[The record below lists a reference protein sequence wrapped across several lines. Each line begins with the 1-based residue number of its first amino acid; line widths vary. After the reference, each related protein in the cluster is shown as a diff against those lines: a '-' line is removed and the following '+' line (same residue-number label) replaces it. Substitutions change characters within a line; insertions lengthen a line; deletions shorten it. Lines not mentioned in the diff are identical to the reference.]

1 MHSYSA
7 PLQEIRFA
15 MQQLA
20 ELEAICQL
28 PAFAD
33 IDVETVNAVLEE
45 GAKFAAEVLC
55 PLNAEGDRQG
65 ARLEGDGVVQAPGF
79 EQAYQQY
86 VDGGWSTMPC
96 EPQHGGIGMPH
107 LVSAAISEM
116 WASSNLAF
124 SIAPMLSIGAIGA
137 LQKHASDTLKEKYL
151 PAMVEGRWT
160 GTMNLTEPQA
170 GSDLAAIR
178 SKATPKGDHYLIEG
192 NKIFIS
198 WGDHQ
203 MTENIMHLV
212 LARTPEAPAGIKGIS
227 LFLVP
232 KFFVDDSGE
241 CGQRNDV
248 SCSAIEH
255 KMGIHA
261 SPTCV
266 MNYGENGGAVGYL
279 IGEENQGLKYM
290 FTMMNNARLHVGM
303 EGVAL
308 SEAAYQHAL
317 RYARERV
324 QGAPLA
330 EASDGRAAAIIQH
343 GDVRRMLLQMRTLTE
358 AARAINYYA
367 AATLDHGE
375 NGDAEAYRRLEFL
388 TPIAKAW
395 ATEIAQEVT
404 SLGLQIHGGMGF
416 IEETGAAQYVRDARI
431 ITIYEGTTG
440 IQALD
445 LIGRKILRDNG
456 RELMAIMGEVDG
468 TLKLLRD
475 NHPDLQPIT
484 EALQAAF
491 SCWQQTSLEL
501 TGRVAEEIDLISTAS
516 VNYLMLSGTV
526 LGGWLLAKSAV
537 LAEQQADQDARFSG
551 SKIATATFYAQ
562 HILPRSNAYASA
574 ALADSR
580 TVMDFDDNSF

>member
-178 SKATPKGDHYLIEG
+178 SKATPKGASSPGICG
-192 NKIFIS
+192 PRWSIQPVAKRKPPKVVIS
-198 WGDHQ
+198 SPCVH
-203 MTENIMHLV
+203 
-212 LARTPEAPAGIKGIS
+212 RTT
-227 LFLVP
+227 
-232 KFFVDDSGE
+232 
-241 CGQRNDV
+241 NV
-248 SCSAIEH
+248 S
-255 KMGIHA
+255 
-261 SPTCV
+261 
-266 MNYGENGGAVGYL
+266 
-279 IGEENQGLKYM
+279 
-290 FTMMNNARLHVGM
+290 
-303 EGVAL
+303 
-308 SEAAYQHAL
+308 
-317 RYARERV
+317 
-324 QGAPLA
+324 
-330 EASDGRAAAIIQH
+330 
-343 GDVRRMLLQMRTLTE
+343 
-358 AARAINYYA
+358 
-367 AATLDHGE
+367 
-375 NGDAEAYRRLEFL
+375 
-388 TPIAKAW
+388 
-395 ATEIAQEVT
+395 
-404 SLGLQIHGGMGF
+404 
-416 IEETGAAQYVRDARI
+416 
-431 ITIYEGTTG
+431 
-440 IQALD
+440 
-445 LIGRKILRDNG
+445 
-456 RELMAIMGEVDG
+456 
-468 TLKLLRD
+468 
-475 NHPDLQPIT
+475 
-484 EALQAAF
+484 
-491 SCWQQTSLEL
+491 
-501 TGRVAEEIDLISTAS
+501 
-516 VNYLMLSGTV
+516 
-526 LGGWLLAKSAV
+526 
-537 LAEQQADQDARFSG
+537 
-551 SKIATATFYAQ
+551 
-562 HILPRSNAYASA
+562 SA
-574 ALADSR
+574 A
-580 TVMDFDDNSF
+580 